1 MNAGAVSTPVDGRPV
16 PTPLAPA
23 PVPAHA
29 RALVPVLVRVRVPGT
44 ETGITTGSMVTIARV
59 ARLAGAT
66 GRLVSVS
73 ASASASVLP
82 PVVVVVTLGVSPVV
96 GGGVVPLGP
105 SDTRLANS
113 TLRANG
119 QSESVNTRSSY
130 ASGGRLLV
138 VLSAVT
144 VAVQGFD
151 YCQVELQFYVYV
163 HLRSVPFFLRAA
175 VGLISPD
182 SGDLNIPSMHPY
194 FLGLI
199 CNITRLFCAM
209 PTHRSRQ

>member
-29 RALVPVLVRVRVPGT
+29 RALVPVPVRVLVPGT
-44 ETGITTGSMVTIARV
+44 ETGTTTGSMVTIARA

-96 GGGVVPLGP
+96 GGGVVPLGL

-138 VLSAVT
+138 VLSAAT
-144 VAVQGFD
+144 VAVLGFD

-163 HLRSVPFFLRAA
+163 HLRSVPFFFRAA

-182 SGDLNIPSMHPY
+182 SGDLNILSMHPY